1 MKLTARAKYRYEYV
15 HRLMVKE
22 DPASPL
28 VKRAFFAWVAWF
40 LAAGAAHAYPSK
52 PVRVLVPLTP
62 GGGAD
67 IVARVVSQ
75 RLTETLGQQFVVDNR
90 PGAGGSVA
98 YELLARSAPDGHT
111 LALGSGS
118 MVSAQLMSK
127 MSFDTLRDFAGV
139 STLSAQP
146 YIFCINTSVPARN
159 VQEFVALAK
168 AKPRAF
174 NYASSG
180 IGGLIHLTGELFK
193 ISTGI
198 EMTHVPYKGMAT
210 AYPDVIGGLVQLA
223 IGAQLSASPHIKS
236 GKLRVIATTKAKRMA
251 SMPEVPTIAESGVP
265 GTAGFEVVQWYGL
278 ITPKRT
284 PVETVNVLNREIVKA
299 LQQAEVKSRMEADG
313 SEPAGSTPQ
322 AFDAFM
328 RAEFA
333 KWDKVIKTA
342 GIMRD

>member
-1 MKLTARAKYRYEYV
+1 MLSV
-15 HRLMVKE
+15 QRLITGT
-22 DPASPL
+22 L
-28 VKRAFFAWVAWF
+28 FAAALATP
-40 LAAGAAHAYPSK
+40 LAAQTYPNR

-67 IVARVVSQ
+67 IIARVVSQ

-111 LALGSGS
+111 LALGTGS
-118 MVSAQLMSK
+118 MVTAQLMSK
-127 MSFDTLRDFAGV
+127 MPYDTLRDFAGV

-146 YIFCINTSVPARN
+146 YIFTVSTSIPARN
-159 VQEFVALAK
+159 LQEFVAQAK

-193 ISTGI
+193 TSAGI

-210 AYPDVIGGLVQLA
+210 AYPDVIGGTVQLA
-223 IGAQLSASPHIKS
+223 IGVQLSASPHIKS
-236 GKLRVIATTKAKRMA
+236 GKLRAIATTNPKRMA

-265 GTAGFEVVQWYGL
+265 GTAAFEVVQWYGI
-278 ITPKRT
+278 ITPART
-284 PVETVNVLNREIVKA
+284 PVDVVRTLNRDIVKA
-299 LQQAEVKSRMEADG
+299 LRQPGVKSRMEADG
-313 SEPAGSTPQ
+313 SEPTGSTPA

-328 RAEFA
+328 RSEFT
-333 KWDKVIKTA
+333 KWGRVIKAA
-342 GIMRD
+342 GIKRD

>member
-1 MKLTARAKYRYEYV
+1 MRALLTGVATLATA
-15 HRLMVKE
+15 L
-22 DPASPL
+22 
-28 VKRAFFAWVAWF
+28 FANSVA
-40 LAAGAAHAYPSK
+40 AQAYPNR

-67 IVARVVSQ
+67 IIARVVSQ

-98 YELLARSAPDGHT
+98 YELLACSGPDGHT
-111 LALGSGS
+111 LALGTGS

-127 MSFDTLRDFAGV
+127 MSYDTLRDFAGV
-139 STLSAQP
+139 STLSSQP
-146 YIFCINTSVPARN
+146 YIFTINTGMSARN
-159 VQEFVALAK
+159 LAEFVALAK
-168 AKPRAF
+168 ASSAKGRPV

-193 ISTGI
+193 TSTSI

-210 AYPDVIGGLVQLA
+210 AYPDVIGGTVHLA
-223 IGAQLSASPHIKS
+223 IGALLSSSPHIKS
-236 GKLRVIATTKAKRMA
+236 GKLRAIATTNAKRMA

-265 GTAGFEVVQWYGL
+265 GTAGFEVVQWYGI

-284 PVETVNVLNREIVKA
+284 PTTTVGLLNREIVKA
-299 LQQAEVKSRMEADG
+299 LQQPDVKTRMEADG
-313 SEPAGSTPQ
+313 SEPTGSTPQ

-328 RAEFA
+328 RGEFT
-333 KWDKVIKTA
+333 KWNKVIRAA
-342 GIMRD
+342 GIKID

>member
-1 MKLTARAKYRYEYV
+1 MN
-15 HRLMVKE
+15 
-22 DPASPL
+22 PL
-28 VKRAFFAWVAWF
+28 LKFA
-40 LAAGAAHAYPSK
+40 LAALAMASGAALAYPTK

-67 IVARVVSQ
+67 TIARVVSQ

-98 YELLARSAPDGHT
+98 YEFLARSQPDGHT
-111 LALGSGS
+111 LALGTGS

-127 MSFDTLRDFAGV
+127 MPYDTLRDFAGV
-139 STLSAQP
+139 STLSSQP
-146 YIFCINTSVPARN
+146 YIFAVSTAMPARN
-159 VQEFVALAK
+159 LAEFVAQAK
-168 AKPRAF
+168 AKPKAY

-193 ISTGI
+193 INAGI
-198 EMTHVPYKGMAT
+198 DMTHVPYKGMAT
-210 AYPDVIGGLVQLA
+210 AYPDVIGGTVQLA

-236 GKLRVIATTKAKRMA
+236 GKLRAIATTNAKRMA

-265 GTAGFEVVQWYGL
+265 GTAGFEVVQWYGV

-284 PVETVNVLNREIVKA
+284 PAETVRVLNCEIVKA
-299 LQQAEVKSRMEADG
+299 LQQPEVKSRMEADG
-313 SEPAGSTPQ
+313 SEPTGSTPA

-328 RAEFA
+328 CGEFA
-333 KWDKVIKTA
+333 KWAKVIKAA
-342 GIMRD
+342 GIKRD